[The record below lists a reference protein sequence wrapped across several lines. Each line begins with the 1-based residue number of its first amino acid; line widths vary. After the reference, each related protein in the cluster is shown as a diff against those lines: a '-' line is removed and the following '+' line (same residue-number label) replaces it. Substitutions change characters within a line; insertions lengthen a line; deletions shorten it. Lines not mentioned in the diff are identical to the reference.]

1 MSQLPKSAAKGPSR
15 LNCLLLPL
23 KDRNMLLPNVTV
35 AEIVP
40 FSHLLTT
47 NSTVDWVLGRVDW
60 RGVTVPV
67 LCYEMLNKQG
77 APAPN
82 PDARFAII
90 NGVGAHPQM
99 PFFALL
105 IQGIPRIVHVHEKD
119 LQSVEAMNMGPFDAQ
134 AVSVDNETAMIPDL
148 DNVESTLLSHT

>member
-1 MSQLPKSAAKGPSR
+1 MSQLPKTEGPAH
-15 LNCLLLPL
+15 LNCLMLPL

-47 NSTVDWVLGRVDW
+47 NSNVDWVLGRVDW

-67 LCYEMLNKQG
+67 VCYEMLNKQG

-82 PDARFAII
+82 PNARFAII
-90 NGVGAHPQM
+90 NGVGAHSRM
-99 PFFALL
+99 PFYALL
-105 IQGIPRIVHVHEKD
+105 IQGIPKLVHVAEKD
-119 LQSVEAMNMGPFDAQ
+119 LQEVDAMNTGEYDARVVTLDQ
-134 AVSVDNETAMIPDL
+134 TPVVIPNL
-148 DNVESTLLSHT
+148 DHIEQTLLNCT